1 MRYYLDSAY
10 VPPTLKSDAY
20 AKGKEALD
28 YDRMMNPDTY
38 SLDNYEDAGL
48 AARKAIVA
56 KAESDTLRTATTET
70 LEEMLSMAR
79 ANAVQYLLSSFAPSV
94 RTAWDSYTSPSLLW
108 TAILERHEVDNNV
121 NDPTT
126 LIAKINEL
134 KYSSSLGAHALFATL
149 ASLVKQCQRAMI
161 PPDLASMTPQQVHD
175 FYWEQFHS
183 IYLCNA
189 FVEESTIW
197 KSLCK
202 MQMQAKNAGKLCSL
216 ADLQRTIME
225 IIQVDL
231 KHHQMLDQHG
241 SADSTTRLQHLAAP
255 AYPSSA
261 PCISAIP
268 LHALYGSIPHQSP
281 LIKITS
287 TIQCYL
293 GLPKSHFQHC
303 SHNRDTFTA
312 PVVYDNHCFL
322 NQAASQLYFLSP
334 SAAVFVRASFSS
346 SSLSEHKMNS
356 SVGISWHIPSPS
368 DNDSDE
374 PLAPPPLGKAESSG
388 DEDRAFE
395 ENEGSFYH
403 PTVQHMQPLVAKAFR
418 QHVYDKSNNYHITPI
433 KPPKTHYRIRA
444 PRAPWAQ
451 DNTRT
456 SPQDTAEEFF
466 DPAAPPVAKLAD
478 AWRAGLVPTHDHFAF
493 HVGLVDSSFSLKVSY
508 DESSAPTVY
517 KSDSCPQLSHDWII
531 DSGATAS
538 CTPHKSYFRLS
549 KFRSCSMTLTVGD
562 GGQLPILGYGPV
574 DLTVLSRNITK
585 GPDHHSEPHFLSLP
599 FGLYCPNLKF
609 NLLSVRHAVSSGYQ
623 VKFDHPEHCLFTL
636 DKTYYFRAA
645 VNILGL
651 YSFSATGVPPGSPL
665 PPPQPSRRLLISL
678 LTTKPSMRSQR
689 RSRRP
694 RL

>member
-1 MRYYLDSAY
+1 
-10 VPPTLKSDAY
+10 
-20 AKGKEALD
+20 
-28 YDRMMNPDTY
+28 MMNPDTY

-261 PCISAIP
+261 PRLLHVPFKMTMLNITELPVVVTTTITTTAVVAAHPNALVILRETAVSRPAHQRPINPGATKTPTVEELVITAGAPPLQMAMHLGLHPGSVSTFSCSVSLASISCSSSIPCPSCISATP
-268 LHALYGSIPHQSP
+268 LHALYGSIAYQSP
-281 LIKITS
+281 LVKITS
-287 TIQCYL
+287 TIQCFL

-303 SHNRDTFTA
+303 SHNLDTFTA

-322 NQAASQLYFLSP
+322 NQAASQLNQATSPLYFLSP

-599 FGLYCPNLKF
+599 FGLY
-609 NLLSVRHAVSSGYQ
+609 
-623 VKFDHPEHCLFTL
+623 
-636 DKTYYFRAA
+636 
-645 VNILGL
+645 
-651 YSFSATGVPPGSPL
+651 
-665 PPPQPSRRLLISL
+665 
-678 LTTKPSMRSQR
+678 
-689 RSRRP
+689 
-694 RL
+694 